1 VLEPLPILEESADKS
16 NLAKYHFGMKK
27 CLVFLITI
35 ALIGSFSTA
44 PALAAVKDGASC
56 TKVGKT
62 YSVSG
67 KKFICTKSGN
77 KLVWKMSTNSSSSD
91 ADILLSPLYT
101 ALKID
106 VLKTRQNDYSFV
118 PQPGVFTA
126 KVSGCTL
133 KSRNLYGKVS
143 FTTDLNKA
151 TFKVFNTYNSSQ
163 ADLKVVFVSYYQAN
177 SCGLWQLV
185 DAWDNPDLYLA
196 LVNDSKYA
204 DFIFYNGY

>member
-1 VLEPLPILEESADKS
+1 
-16 NLAKYHFGMKK
+16 MKK
-27 CLVFLITI
+27 YLVFLISI

-44 PALAAVKDGASC
+44 PAMAAVKVGASC
-56 TKVGKT
+56 AKQGKT

-67 KKFICTKSGN
+67 KKFICTKSGK
-77 KLVWKMSTNSSSSD
+77 KLVWKQSINSSNSD

-106 VLKTRQNDYSFV
+106 VLKTRENDYSYV
-118 PQPGVFTA
+118 PQPGAFTA

-133 KSRNLYGKVS
+133 KSRNLYGKVT
-143 FTTDLNKA
+143 FTTDLTKA

-163 ADLKVVFVSYYQAN
+163 ADLKVVFVSYFEAN

-185 DAWDNPDLYLA
+185 ESWDNPDLYLA
-196 LVNDSKYA
+196 LVNDPKHA
-204 DFIFYNGY
+204 DFSFYNGY